1 VAILPPVFGKPSSV
15 NEIGVSHLAVDRR
28 MDYRKKRRDGRL
40 LGIARAIL
48 VGPAHARAILLAEL
62 HQALNVAG
70 GVPIHACDIVMI
82 MGVEVSR
89 GYIPFVPKMACDL
102 IARMCRLALAPDLG
116 ALALRSHRALSDRR
130 FACRTSR

>member
-48 VGPAHARAILLAEL
+48 VGPAHALAILLAEL

-102 IARMCRLALAPDLG
+102 IARAIATFAEPGFVLLT
-116 ALALRSHRALSDRR
+116 LRPLP
-130 FACRTSR
+130 